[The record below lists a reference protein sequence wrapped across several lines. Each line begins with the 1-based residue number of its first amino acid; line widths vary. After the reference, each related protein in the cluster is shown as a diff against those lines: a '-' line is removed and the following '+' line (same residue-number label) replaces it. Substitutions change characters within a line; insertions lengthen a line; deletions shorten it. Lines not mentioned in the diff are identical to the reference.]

1 MTHLG
6 AFPVSFQR
14 SSFLCVYV
22 GGFNFFQKNKTKQ
35 NIVVHRI
42 FVLLVSRLRFYVVG
56 ISKETAL
63 NHCCRLGLGLGLRKP
78 CVLSRTGEQS
88 YLGPACLINN
98 AGPELHF

>member
-1 MTHLG
+1 M
-6 AFPVSFQR
+6 SFQR

-22 GGFNFFQKNKTKQ
+22 GGFQFFPKKNKTKQ

-56 ISKETAL
+56 ISKESPEPLLPLRT
-63 NHCCRLGLGLGLRKP
+63 GLGPTETL
-78 CVLSRTGEQS
+78 CFSRTGEQS